1 MSEPTREDGGSHRS
15 PLYTPAVAGRS
26 ELVLDPEQ
34 TWCRQDGDGWL
45 LAVRVQPNS
54 SVSAIAGE
62 HAGQLK
68 VRLAAPPVDGK
79 ANAELVRLL
88 ARALGVP
95 RASVSVVRGRS
106 SRSKTVRI
114 AHVTGP

>member
-1 MSEPTREDGGSHRS
+1 MNVLSWSWVDDGSHR
-15 PLYTPAVAGRS
+15 PAYTPAVADLS
-26 ELVLDPEQ
+26 LDPERP
-34 TWCRQDGDGWL
+34 WCRRDDEGWL

-62 HAGQLK
+62 HADRLK

-79 ANAELVRLL
+79 ANVELVRFL
-88 ARALGVP
+88 AKALGVP
-95 RASVSVVRGRS
+95 RASVSVVRGQS

-114 AHVTGP
+114 AHVIGP

>member
-1 MSEPTREDGGSHRS
+1 M
-15 PLYTPAVAGRS
+15 AGRR
-26 ELVLDPEQ
+26 ELVLDPGQ
-34 TWCRQDGDGWL
+34 AWCRQDGEGWL
-45 LAVRVQPNS
+45 LAVRVQPNA
-54 SVSAIAGE
+54 SVTAIAGE
-62 HAGQLK
+62 YADQLK

-79 ANAELVRLL
+79 ANAELVRFL